1 VVLAAMVTTK
11 TMLLL
16 GQVVVAEEQVL
27 VV

>member
-1 VVLAAMVTTK
+1 MVTTK